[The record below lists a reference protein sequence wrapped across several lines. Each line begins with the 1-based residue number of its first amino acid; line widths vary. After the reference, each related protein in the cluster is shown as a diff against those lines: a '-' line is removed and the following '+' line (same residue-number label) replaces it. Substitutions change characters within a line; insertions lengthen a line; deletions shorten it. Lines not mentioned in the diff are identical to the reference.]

1 MSTAEEFIHAG
12 LPYKIRSSSTVEGR
26 YNALFTC
33 PRCNLASISC
43 SYVSSREAIDA
54 AVAGILEH
62 HVECRE
68 RVLV

>member
-12 LPYKIRSSSTVEGR
+12 LSDTIRSSTTVEGR
-26 YNALFTC
+26 YNALSAC
-33 PRCNLASISC
+33 PRCNLASVSC

-54 AVAGILEH
+54 GILEH
-62 HVECRE
+62 YVECRT